1 MKLEQSFTVGAP
13 VEQVWQ
19 AVTDVEN
26 LARCLPGVDVASRD
40 LDGSCHG
47 TFALDLG
54 GGETATS
61 KGSLRVV
68 VADASE
74 HRATLSAKGTDA
86 RGEAGASA
94 VVMATVED
102 AGGGSTRAEISADV
116 DVTGPLAGSRMAEEI
131 GRELFSEVVSCLQRR
146 IEGAAPPVSAGGAP
160 GAAGPDPRDPARTGS
175 DVAAG
180 ADGEPVAP
188 PRVLSGDVPAEAAE
202 GASPSGDPDR
212 VGTLGVSPPAPP
224 GRQPPGTTGGAA
236 GPEGTTEAPGEPA
249 VPDAADAAIA
259 SAGGAAAEAASAR
272 AVPPDAQ
279 SASGG
284 PAGPGAPSETP
295 EPPAAAPRAPEPPP
309 APEPPQPE
317 PALSRPDLPP
327 TPAPPPDAATPP
339 PPPPGDPAGRVPTA
353 GGAGGTPPPPPTGP
367 PPPAGGRP
375 RGAEAPAEAP
385 GERRGSIP
393 PPSRPDLAAS
403 PSPSQDEPQ
412 EKSAKGKR
420 EKVADAAKGL
430 DVGKMAKDAQG
441 ALSGLGERLKGLL
454 SRGRGKD

>member
-26 LARCLPGVDVASRD
+26 LARCLPGADIASRD

-54 GGETATS
+54 GGETATP

-94 VVMATVED
+94 VVIATVED

-131 GRELFSEVVSCLQRR
+131 GRELFGEVVSCLQRR
-146 IEGAAPPVSAGGAP
+146 IEGAAPPAGTGGAP
-160 GAAGPDPRDPARTGS
+160 GAAGPDPRDPAGTGS

-180 ADGEPVAP
+180 AGGAPVAP

-236 GPEGTTEAPGEPA
+236 GPDRTTEAPGEP

-279 SASGG
+279 APSGG
-284 PAGPGAPSETP
+284 PAGPGSPSDTP
-295 EPPAAAPRAPEPPP
+295 EPPPARRAESAPPAAAPRATEPPP
-309 APEPPQPE
+309 AP
-317 PALSRPDLPP
+317 S
-327 TPAPPPDAATPP
+327 
-339 PPPPGDPAGRVPTA
+339 
-353 GGAGGTPPPPPTGP
+353 
-367 PPPAGGRP
+367 
-375 RGAEAPAEAP
+375 
-385 GERRGSIP
+385 
-393 PPSRPDLAAS
+393 
-403 PSPSQDEPQ
+403 
-412 EKSAKGKR
+412 
-420 EKVADAAKGL
+420 
-430 DVGKMAKDAQG
+430 
-441 ALSGLGERLKGLL
+441 
-454 SRGRGKD
+454 